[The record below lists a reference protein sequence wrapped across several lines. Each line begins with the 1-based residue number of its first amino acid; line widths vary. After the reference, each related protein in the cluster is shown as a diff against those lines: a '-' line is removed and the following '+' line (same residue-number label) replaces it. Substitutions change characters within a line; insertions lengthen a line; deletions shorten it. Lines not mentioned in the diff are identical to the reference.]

1 MPKIRR
7 RNVPPAVLNHL
18 VDRIRLR
25 EISAEQLGQ
34 FAEWLDT
41 EPEVPTGNWFK
52 RFSEMIVCGDGDL
65 IKTFL
70 TPEQAAIGDEVR

>member
-7 RNVPPAVLNHL
+7 QNVPPPLLNHL
-18 VDRIRLR
+18 LDRI
-25 EISAEQLGQ
+25 AERDITAAHLGML
-34 FAEWLDT
+34 AEWLDT

-52 RFSEMIVCGDGDL
+52 RFPGMTVCGESEL

-70 TPEQAAIGDEVR
+70 MPEQAPFGEELR